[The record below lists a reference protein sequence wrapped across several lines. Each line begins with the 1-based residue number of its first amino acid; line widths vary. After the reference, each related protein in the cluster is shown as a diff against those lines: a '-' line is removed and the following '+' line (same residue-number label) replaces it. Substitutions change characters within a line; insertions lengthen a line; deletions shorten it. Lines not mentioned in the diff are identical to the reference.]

1 MWKFA
6 TFFEPAKVSIA
17 EPRFYLKS
25 DDNGAVSGHASSFAK
40 ISANLA
46 EKTANRLNFYVRK
59 TLLAKSKTS
68 P

>member
-6 TFFEPAKVSIA
+6 SFFEPAKVSIA

-25 DDNGAVSGHASSFAK
+25 DDNGAVSGHASSFVK
-40 ISANLA
+40 MSANLA
-46 EKTANRLNFYVRK
+46 KKLQIDYYVRK